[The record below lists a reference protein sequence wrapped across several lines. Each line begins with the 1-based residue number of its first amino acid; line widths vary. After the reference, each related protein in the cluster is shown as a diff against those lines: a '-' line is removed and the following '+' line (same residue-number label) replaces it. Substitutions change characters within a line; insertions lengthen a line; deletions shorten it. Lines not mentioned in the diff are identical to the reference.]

1 VNAVFTVKP
10 DSEKPDP
17 LCAGYTLIE
26 LMVAAVCLG
35 ISISGIMA
43 MIGVGREMEMETSFR
58 RQARIIAGSEL
69 ERDIFHYRNFPFL
82 TTNPITP
89 VPVLLKMDATNQ
101 DTALMNV
108 TVSSSTVNWN
118 NVGDPTGIP
127 SQPISYKSIQVCI
140 SWTVAAHADSIILQ
154 KRIAQTQ

>member
-1 VNAVFTVKP
+1 VINVVAVSP
-10 DSEKPDP
+10 DSGKLASPR
-17 LCAGYTLIE
+17 AGYTLIE

-43 MIGVGREMEMETSFR
+43 MIGVGRQMEMETSFR

-69 ERDIFHYRNFPFL
+69 ERTIFHYRNYPFL

-89 VPVLLKMDATNQ
+89 VSVLLDKDAATQ
-101 DTALMNV
+101 QTATMNV
-108 TVSSSTVNWN
+108 TVSNSTVNWN
-118 NVGDPTGIP
+118 NVGDPVGTP
-127 SQPISYKSIQVCI
+127 TQPIPYTTIQVRI
-140 SWTVAAHADSIILQ
+140 AWTVAARADSILLQ